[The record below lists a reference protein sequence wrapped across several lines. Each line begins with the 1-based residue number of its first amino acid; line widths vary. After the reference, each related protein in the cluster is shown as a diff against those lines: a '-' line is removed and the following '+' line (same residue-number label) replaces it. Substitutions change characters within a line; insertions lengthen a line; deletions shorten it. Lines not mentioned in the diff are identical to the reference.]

1 MPIHPLPFQSVL
13 VLKNTTGIDLTDVNL
28 MMVDLHHFKF
38 KQGTLLRLTQ
48 DDGSHAPRFSR
59 INGEGESEWINIDR
73 LTVFDPED
81 LDHIIM
87 RAKARL
93 KGID

>member
-13 VLKNTTGIDLTDVNL
+13 VLKNTTGIDLTDVTL

-38 KQGTLLRLTQ
+38 KQGTLLRLIH
-48 DDGSHAPRFSR
+48 DDGSPSPQFNQ
-59 INGEGESEWINIDR
+59 INGEGDSEWINIDR

-81 LDHIIM
+81 LDHIVM